1 MSSSNHNRFPRLPLF
16 AVGGVIGFTLLA
28 VALVRISGID
38 TSQVPADAVAL
49 ETRELRF
56 VDNADG
62 AVLVRRVP
70 DDRVVKILEP
80 GTNSFIR
87 GVLRSINRE
96 RRRQNIDIY
105 EPYRLTRW
113 DDGRLSLHDPT
124 TGELVDLGAFGK
136 TQLDAFTVLL
146 IAHRD

>member
-1 MSSSNHNRFPRLPLF
+1 MTASNHNRFPRLPLL
-16 AVGGVIGFTLLA
+16 AAGGVLGLTLLT
-28 VALVRISGID
+28 VALLRINGIEF
-38 TSQVPADAVAL
+38 SQVPADAVAL

-56 VDNADG
+56 VDDAAG
-62 AVLVRRVP
+62 AVLVHRVP
-70 DDRVVKILEP
+70 DDRVIQVLEP

-96 RRRQNIDIY
+96 RRLRNIDIY
-105 EPYRLTRW
+105 EPYQLTRW
-113 DDGRLSLHDPT
+113 DDGRLSLHDPA